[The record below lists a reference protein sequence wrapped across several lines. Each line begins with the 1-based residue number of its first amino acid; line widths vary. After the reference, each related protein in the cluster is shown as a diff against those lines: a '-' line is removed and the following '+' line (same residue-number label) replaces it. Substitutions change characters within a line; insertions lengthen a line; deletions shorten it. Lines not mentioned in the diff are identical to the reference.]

1 MPKMKTKKALRGR
14 VKVTG
19 TGKLVR
25 YKAGRRHLLVGKSA
39 KRRRN
44 LRRQTS
50 VAPGVAKNYE
60 KLLAPSL

>member
-1 MPKMKTKKALRGR
+1 MPKMKTKKSLRLR

-50 VAPGVAKNYE
+50 VSKGISKNYSI
-60 KLLAPSL
+60 LLSPGQ